1 MKELIRLLSNIPDAY
16 DDFIFGTINYAKKD
30 PSHINILKDFMRDN
44 TDLTS
49 SDLIAFIVSQSDFHS
64 YSVDNAWEE
73 NYMCEALKE
82 LMKDEI
88 EAAREEARKEMIYS
102 LVSEG
107 DISPEKG
114 AQKLGISVEQLNS
127 DMSASATPR
136 RL

>member
-1 MKELIRLLSNIPDAY
+1 MEDI
-16 DDFIFGTINYAKKD
+16 T
-30 PSHINILKDFMRDN
+30 
-44 TDLTS
+44 
-49 SDLIAFIVSQSDFHS
+49 V
-64 YSVDNAWEE
+64 
-73 NYMCEALKE
+73 CEALKE

-88 EAAREEARKEMIYS
+88 EAARKKAREEARKRGMTEMIYS

-136 RL
+136 ML

>member
-1 MKELIRLLSNIPDAY
+1 
-16 DDFIFGTINYAKKD
+16 
-30 PSHINILKDFMRDN
+30 
-44 TDLTS
+44 
-49 SDLIAFIVSQSDFHS
+49 
-64 YSVDNAWEE
+64 
-73 NYMCEALKE
+73 MCEALKE

-88 EAAREEARKEMIYS
+88 EAARKEGWKEGWKEGITEAIYS

>member
-1 MKELIRLLSNIPDAY
+1 
-16 DDFIFGTINYAKKD
+16 
-30 PSHINILKDFMRDN
+30 
-44 TDLTS
+44 
-49 SDLIAFIVSQSDFHS
+49 
-64 YSVDNAWEE
+64 
-73 NYMCEALKE
+73 MCEALRE

-88 EAAREEARKEMIYS
+88 EAARKKAREEARKRGMTEMIYS

-127 DMSASATPR
+127 DMSASATPQ

>member
-1 MKELIRLLSNIPDAY
+1 
-16 DDFIFGTINYAKKD
+16 
-30 PSHINILKDFMRDN
+30 
-44 TDLTS
+44 
-49 SDLIAFIVSQSDFHS
+49 
-64 YSVDNAWEE
+64 
-73 NYMCEALKE
+73 MCEALKE

-88 EAAREEARKEMIYS
+88 EAARKEGWKEGWEEGWKEGITEAIYS

>member
-1 MKELIRLLSNIPDAY
+1 
-16 DDFIFGTINYAKKD
+16 
-30 PSHINILKDFMRDN
+30 
-44 TDLTS
+44 
-49 SDLIAFIVSQSDFHS
+49 
-64 YSVDNAWEE
+64 
-73 NYMCEALKE
+73 MCEALKE

-88 EAAREEARKEMIYS
+88 EAARKEGWEEGWKKGMTETIYS

-107 DISPEKG
+107 DLSPERG

>member
-1 MKELIRLLSNIPDAY
+1 
-16 DDFIFGTINYAKKD
+16 
-30 PSHINILKDFMRDN
+30 
-44 TDLTS
+44 
-49 SDLIAFIVSQSDFHS
+49 
-64 YSVDNAWEE
+64 
-73 NYMCEALKE
+73 MCEALRE

-88 EAAREEARKEMIYS
+88 EAARKKAREEARKRGMTEMIYS

>member
-1 MKELIRLLSNIPDAY
+1 
-16 DDFIFGTINYAKKD
+16 
-30 PSHINILKDFMRDN
+30 
-44 TDLTS
+44 
-49 SDLIAFIVSQSDFHS
+49 
-64 YSVDNAWEE
+64 
-73 NYMCEALKE
+73 MCEALKE

-88 EAAREEARKEMIYS
+88 EAARKEGWKEGWKEGMTEAIYS